1 MTLYPHALRF
11 QSTGMRDGRRR
22 FVLTAPFEAVTS
34 IGRIV
39 AHRGFETDGASIPRA
54 AWAIIGSPFDDYLEA
69 AVIHDFLYS
78 PWNHEYDRSEA
89 DHIFREL
96 MWNTGVNRAKL
107 TTMWAMVRLFGRSSF
122 KANLNTTKP

>member
-1 MTLYPHALRF
+1 MTIYPLPLHFDDA
-11 QSTGMRDGRRR
+11 GMKNGKRR

-34 IGRIV
+34 LGRILV
-39 AHRGFETDGASIPRA
+39 HRGFETDGASIPRA
-54 AWAIIGSPFDDYLEA
+54 AWAIIGSPFDEYLEA

-78 PWNHEYDRSEA
+78 AWNQEYDRSEA

-107 TTMWAMVRLFGRSSF
+107 STMWLMVRLFGRSSF
-122 KANLNTTKP
+122 KGNPHV